1 MPKTKARTAKQ
12 STDAKPRPL
21 GEDDHFG
28 EQTFARGLKAVTT
41 AIEEAAKEQDLKN
54 AKKATAKKN
63 R

>member
-1 MPKTKARTAKQ
+1 MSKTKAPAGKPP
-12 STDAKPRPL
+12 TDTKPRAL

-41 AIEEAAKEQDLKN
+41 AIEEAAKVADLKN
-54 AKKATAKKN
+54 AKKAPPKKK

>member
-1 MPKTKARTAKQ
+1 MPTPKAP
-12 STDAKPRPL
+12 KPSKNEQPRAL

-41 AIEEAAKEQDLKN
+41 AIEQAAREADAKN
-54 AKKATAKKN
+54 AKKAPPKKK

>member
-1 MPKTKARTAKQ
+1 MPKTKAPAGKQ
-12 STDAKPRPL
+12 STDTKPRAL

-41 AIEEAAKEQDLKN
+41 AIEEAAREQDLKN
-54 AKKATAKKN
+54 AKKTPPKKK